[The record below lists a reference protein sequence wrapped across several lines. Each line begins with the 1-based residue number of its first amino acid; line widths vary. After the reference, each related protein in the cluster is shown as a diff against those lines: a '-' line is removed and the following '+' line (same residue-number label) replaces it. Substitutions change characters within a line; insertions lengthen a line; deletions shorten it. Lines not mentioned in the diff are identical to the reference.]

1 MKGQPLNTEN
11 ALSGQHPCQSGGM
24 VASGMSKAIAVLYVE
39 MGQAISNGILFE
51 DFNLNRPD
59 NWGCAKL
66 ADFAKELAAV

>member
-1 MKGQPLNTEN
+1 
-11 ALSGQHPCQSGGM
+11 M